1 MHFDHSNATPMSPD
15 AICIPKER
23 ERKKKRERPHF
34 VPLGPRDLF
43 PPKGWMASNSFKSGT
58 TTGLDWACEKL
69 HLQWAL
75 HSVNTGGYKSA
86 TELF

>member
-43 PPKGWMASNSFKSGT
+43 PPKGWMASNSFN
-58 TTGLDWACEKL
+58 DWACEQL

-75 HSVNTGGYKSA
+75 HSAHTGWYKSA